1 MTSKYKYTSLLPLL
15 IASSIVLLLINII
28 ILNLYN
34 SAEQHIIAM
43 VIGIASF
50 SMATVSLQTL
60 KNLKYGSKQWD
71 IKVEILEILAII
83 VLLSSIAIIF
93 LILLRGLL

>member
-1 MTSKYKYTSLLPLL
+1 MMSKYKYTSLLPLL

-34 SAEQHIIAM
+34 STEQHIVAM

-60 KNLKYGSKQWD
+60 KNLKYGSKQWN
-71 IKVEILEILAII
+71 IRMEILEILAII

>member
-34 SAEQHIIAM
+34 STEQHIVAM

-60 KNLKYGSKQWD
+60 KNLKYGSKQWN
-71 IKVEILEILAII
+71 IRMEILEILAII

>member
-1 MTSKYKYTSLLPLL
+1 MTSKYKYSSLLPLL

-34 SAEQHIIAM
+34 STEQHIVAM

-60 KNLKYGSKQWD
+60 KNLKYGSKQWN
-71 IKVEILEILAII
+71 IRMEILEILAII